1 MALGTG
7 VTAPET
13 TPVSPAAAGGRRR
26 FRLPRS
32 PKIIVGLVLLGIFVL
47 IAFIGPLIAPYN
59 PSATLSTASG
69 TPQPPS
75 AAHWLGTT
83 QIQQDVLSQL
93 LVGTRATMVVSF
105 LAGAVAT
112 VLSILIGV
120 SAGYFGGLTDD
131 LLSMLINVGLVLPA
145 LPLLIVLTGFLSSST
160 SANDL
165 LIALIIA
172 VTGWAFGA
180 RVLRVQTLSL
190 RNRDF
195 VDSARLIGERS
206 WRIVVFEIL
215 PSLIP
220 IVATS
225 FLFTVIYAIGTY
237 TSLAFLGLISGSHWS
252 WGTMLFWAQQSSAA
266 QSKEWWWFVP
276 PGLAVALLGMSL
288 ALLNFGIDEFIN
300 PRLRAAGLSRKIA
313 RQAGLPRR
321 FRLGV
326 TPVTRSALAGRPAP
340 VPAATASSAAASATT
355 GTATPSEAGR

>member
-1 MALGTG
+1 MAIGTG
-7 VTAPET
+7 VAAPET
-13 TPVSPAAAGGRRR
+13 RPVGTAAAVSTRR
-26 FRLPRS
+26 FRFPRS

-47 IAFIGPLIAPYN
+47 MAIIGPLIAPDN
-59 PSATLSTASG
+59 PSATLSTTSG

-83 QIQQDVLSQL
+83 QIQQDIFSQL
-93 LVGTRATMVVSF
+93 LVGARATIVVSF

-112 VLSILIGV
+112 VLSIIIGV
-120 SAGYFGGLTDD
+120 SAGYFAGRTDD
-131 LLSMLINVGLVLPA
+131 LLSMLVNVGLVLPA
-145 LPLLIVLTGFLSSST
+145 LPLLIVLTGFLSSSS

-172 VTGWAFGA
+172 VTGWAWGA

-195 VDSARLIGERS
+195 VDSARLIGERP

-215 PSLIP
+215 PSLVP
-220 IVATS
+220 IVASS

-266 QSKEWWWFVP
+266 QSREWWWFVP

-300 PRLRAAGLSRKIA
+300 PRLRAAGLSRKVA

-321 FRLGV
+321 FAFGM
-326 TPVTRSALAGRPAP
+326 TPVTRPAGTRTPATP
-340 VPAATASSAAASATT
+340 
-355 GTATPSEAGR
+355 TPSEAGQ